1 MVLYCIYQQC
11 NFTISTAHRAL
22 EDVKAMRQIFTTD
35 TMNPVLS
42 QLTIRNSRQITDQ
55 WQAKRN
61 EWVAAQ
67 QFVVHFGRDCS
78 KTMAIRLKEW
88 NITYDELKSFFSEYN
103 TSEAFDDQL
112 RQRGIHRKAWRNKIW
127 LHFSG
132 QKTA

>member
-11 NFTISTAHRAL
+11 KFTISTPYRAL

-42 QLTIRNSRQITDQ
+42 QLTIRNGCQITDQ
-55 WQAKRN
+55 WQAKWN

-67 QFVVHFGRDCS
+67 QFVVHFGRGCT

-112 RQRGIHRKAWRNKIW
+112 CQRGIHRKAWRNKIW

-132 QKTA
+132 QKTV